1 MSIQVTD
8 LMPIGYRIERPE
20 QVVVTSD
27 GRIFASD
34 RGSAVAEILGENRIR
49 RIGNAGGEPN
59 GIAVDRRGHFL
70 IANFGSGVL
79 QDLDPDSG
87 EITSLV
93 SDDVNGKPIK
103 WLNYVLVDS
112 AGALWCSVSTA
123 ADDLLDTIARGT
135 ADGYIFRAAPDRSS
149 VAVVARDIQFPNC
162 MALDRNEDYLYVAR
176 TVAADAVRFP
186 IFGASLGEQEQFGP
200 ALGARRADEFG
211 ADAAALL
218 GDAQAGR
225 RWGMADGCAL
235 DAQGNL
241 WVTLVLANKIV
252 AVTPEGHVTVVVE
265 DPEGKVVNAP
275 TSVAWGGADMR
286 DVYIGSIATPYVL
299 KGRSSVPGMP
309 MVHQR

>member
-1 MSIQVTD
+1 MSIEVTD
-8 LMPIGYRIERPE
+8 LVPIGRGIERPE

-27 GRIFASD
+27 GRLFASD
-34 RGSAVAEILGENRIR
+34 KGSAVAEILGENRIR

-87 EITSLV
+87 EIIPLV
-93 SDDVNGKPIK
+93 SDEVNGHPLK

-112 AGALWCSVSTA
+112 SGALWCSVSTV

-135 ADGYIFRAAPDRSS
+135 TDGYIFRVAPDRSS
-149 VAVVARDIQFPNC
+149 VAVVATGVQFPNC
-162 MALDRNEDYLYVAR
+162 MALDRDEEYLYVAR
-176 TVAADAVRFP
+176 TLAADAVRFP
-186 IFGASLGEQEQFGP
+186 IFGASLGAQEQFGP
-200 ALGARRADEFG
+200 ALGARWADEFG
-211 ADAAALL
+211 ADAAAVL
-218 GDAQAGR
+218 GDAQAAR

-235 DAQGNL
+235 DAHGNL
-241 WVTLVLANKIV
+241 WVTLILANRIV
-252 AVTPEGHVTVVVE
+252 AVTPAGHVTVVVE
-265 DPEGKVVNAP
+265 DTEGKLLNSP

>member
-1 MSIQVTD
+1 MSIEVTD
-8 LMPIGYRIERPE
+8 LVPIGHGIERPE

-27 GRIFASD
+27 GRVFAPD
-34 RGSAVAEILGENRIR
+34 KGSAVAEILDENRIR

-59 GIAVDRRGHFL
+59 GIAVDPRGHFL

-79 QDLDPDSG
+79 QDLDPASG
-87 EITSLV
+87 EITPLV
-93 SDDVNGKPIK
+93 KDEVNGRTLK

-112 AGALWCSVSTA
+112 SGALWCSVSTA

-135 ADGYIFRAAPDRSS
+135 ADGYIFRVAPDRSS
-149 VAVVARDIQFPNC
+149 AAVVANDVQFPNC
-162 MALDRNEDYLYVAR
+162 MALDRDEDYLYVAR
-176 TVAADAVRFP
+176 TVAANAVRFP
-186 IFGASLGEQEQFGP
+186 IVGATLGEQEQFGP
-200 ALGARRADEFG
+200 ALGSRRPDEFG
-211 ADAAALL
+211 PDAARLL
-218 GDAQAGR
+218 GDMQAGR

-235 DAQGNL
+235 DAHGNL

-252 AVTPEGHVTVVVE
+252 VVSPEGQVTVVVE
-265 DPEGKVVNAP
+265 DTEGKVLNSP